1 MRRKKLGVIGGIG
14 PAATAY
20 FYDLLT
26 RLPNASTD
34 QEHIETF
41 IISRPSIP
49 DRTAYI
55 LDRSAES
62 PIPMIIGA
70 GRELAMM
77 GADIIAIPCV
87 TSHSFFEELSRGIS
101 VPLINMIKETADHVA
116 RAGVACAGLLATD
129 GTIRSGLF
137 SGELEA
143 RGVRTVVPSGHSQA
157 VVMSLIYDDVK
168 ANRPVDIDRFL
179 SAADELRAKGAETVV
194 LGCTELS
201 LIKRDFGL
209 HAGYADALEVLAR
222 RALEL
227 CGVGGA
233 APQELGVTRRNGA
246 QELRDEGCG
255 DVNAN

>member
-1 MRRKKLGVIGGIG
+1 MKVRMDRKQRQDGSDSRRRKKLGVIGGIG

-26 RLPNASTD
+26 CMPNVGTD
-34 QEHIETF
+34 QEHLETF

-55 LDRSAES
+55 LDKSAEN

-70 GRELAMM
+70 GRELVGL
-77 GADIIAIPCV
+77 GADVIAIPCV
-87 TSHSFFEELSRGIS
+87 TSHSFFDELSLGIG
-101 VPLINMIKETADHVA
+101 VPLINMIQETAESIA
-116 RAGVACAGLLATD
+116 RTGIKCVGLLATD

-143 RGVRTVVPSGHSQA
+143 RGVHTVVPSERSQA
-157 VVMSLIYDDVK
+157 AVMSLIYDDVK
-168 ANRPVDIDRFL
+168 ANKPVDKGKFT
-179 SAADELRAKGAETVV
+179 SAADELRANGAEAVV

-201 LIKRDFGL
+201 LIKRDYGL
-209 HAGYADALEVLAR
+209 KAGYVDVLEVLAR

-227 CGVGGA
+227 CGVGCA
-233 APQELGVTRRNGA
+233 
-246 QELRDEGCG
+246 
-255 DVNAN
+255 